1 MNPTETPRTTQ
12 EMHCLKCNYAWTAFL
27 WPDQKAPDVCP
38 HCGTPRRMKRWKG
51 TVVVAYT
58 QEIEVEAET
67 QAEAEA
73 TMLDWF
79 EPSRCTNT
87 AEGQVYDIKEVTQ

>member
-1 MNPTETPRTTQ
+1 
-12 EMHCLKCNYAWTAFL
+12 
-27 WPDQKAPDVCP
+27 
-38 HCGTPRRMKRWKG
+38 MKKWKG
-51 TVVVAYT
+51 TVVVTYT

-79 EPSRCTNT
+79 DPNRCSNT
-87 AEGQVYDIKEVTQ
+87 AEAYAYDVVNQSVEV

>member
-1 MNPTETPRTTQ
+1 
-12 EMHCLKCNYAWTAFL
+12 
-27 WPDQKAPDVCP
+27 
-38 HCGTPRRMKRWKG
+38 MKRYRG
-51 TVVVAYT
+51 TVVGSYT

-79 EPSRCTNT
+79 DPTRCNNT
-87 AEGQVYDIKEVTQ
+87 AESQVYDVVEVRHEDE

>member
-1 MNPTETPRTTQ
+1 MDAREPVFVLME
-12 EMHCLKCNYAWTAFL
+12 E
-27 WPDQKAPDVCP
+27 D
-38 HCGTPRRMKRWKG
+38 MKRWKG
-51 TVVVAYT
+51 TVVVSYT

-79 EPSRCTNT
+79 DPMKCMNT
-87 AEGQVYDIKEVTQ
+87 AEGQAYDVTEIPHETE